1 MAALPFQTRCDVPSR
16 LPRPVSLQTHVFAV
30 FTAIDVVSLVFSVLA
45 TNLCAAAASPFYLC
59 AAAALPFYLCAAAAS
74 PFSIDRHSETRFL
87 QALDR
92 RPDKLFQRRVPDWHI
107 HLHSRRQFL
116 QLAVRYARS
125 EQPRIARCAAADTAR
140 CAAADRR
147 NCTSTA

>member
-1 MAALPFQTRCDVPSR
+1 MEQRVAALPFQTRCDALSR
-16 LPRPVSLQTHVFAV
+16 LAQRASLQTHVMFAV

-45 TNLCAAAASPFYLC
+45 TNLCT
-59 AAAALPFYLCAAAAS
+59 AAALPF
-74 PFSIDRHSETRFL
+74 SIARHSETRFL

-116 QLAVRYARS
+116 QLEVRCARP
-125 EQPRIARCAAADTAR
+125 EQPRIARCAAARAPHEMLLSCSAWCR
-140 CAAADRR
+140 E
-147 NCTSTA
+147 